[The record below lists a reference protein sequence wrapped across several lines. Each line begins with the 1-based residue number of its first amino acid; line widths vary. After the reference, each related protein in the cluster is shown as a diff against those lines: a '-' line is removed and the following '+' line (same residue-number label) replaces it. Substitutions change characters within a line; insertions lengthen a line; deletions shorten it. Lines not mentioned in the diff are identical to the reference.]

1 MQKGNLGTEKVKI
14 LFVRLVIPSVIAQ
27 LVSLVYNMVDRI
39 YIGHIADVG
48 SLALT
53 GVGVCTPLVLMITGF
68 ANLAGAG
75 GGPRASIALGKG
87 EKETAEKILGN
98 CFLFSIL
105 LSAVLTVAFR
115 VFSRPLL
122 LLFGASENTLP
133 YAMAYMNT
141 YILGTIFVVLTLS
154 MNFFITAQG
163 FTKISMLSI
172 SLGAVC
178 NIVLDPVF
186 IFGLGMG
193 IQGAALATVISQA
206 LSMAWILS
214 FLFGKKPEV
223 RIKRN
228 CIRIDYKILGPCLAL
243 GMSPFVMQI
252 TECALSICFNNS
264 LLKYGGD
271 IAVGAMSVFT
281 TVMQIAS
288 LPMQGI
294 CQGAQPIT
302 GYNYGAGRWD
312 RVRENFFLLVRT
324 GVIFEGII
332 WILILICPQ
341 IFIGIFTNDAELTA
355 YCVRMIRIYFA
366 ALFVLSLQ
374 NSCQNTFLALGNAKT
389 SLLLALE
396 RKVFLLIPMIYI
408 LPHIWKANQEA
419 AVFLA
424 EPISDCIAAATTVTM
439 FLLQYRHKL
448 FVSKDQQVSK

>member
-1 MQKGNLGTEKVKI
+1 MQRGNLGTEKIKT
-14 LFVRLVIPSVIAQ
+14 LFIRLVIPSVIAQ
-27 LVSLVYNMVDRI
+27 LVSLIYNMVDRI

-75 GGPRASIALGKG
+75 GGPRASIALGKQDRQ
-87 EKETAEKILGN
+87 EAEKILGN
-98 CFLFSIL
+98 CFLFAIL
-105 LSAVLTVAFR
+105 LSLVLTVVFR
-115 VFSRPLL
+115 VFSRQLL
-122 LLFGASENTLP
+122 VLFGASDNTLP

-141 YILGTIFVVLTLS
+141 YIMGTIFVVLTLS
-154 MNFFITAQG
+154 MNFFLTAQG

-178 NIVLDPVF
+178 NIILDPVF
-186 IFGLGMG
+186 IFGLHMG

-206 LSMAWILS
+206 LSMVWILC

-223 RIKRN
+223 RIKRS
-228 CIRIDYKILGPCLAL
+228 CIRLDIRILGPCLAL

-271 IAVGAMSVFT
+271 IAVGAMSIFT

-324 GVIFEGII
+324 GVIFEGVI
-332 WILILICPQ
+332 WLLILICPQ

-366 ALFVLSLQ
+366 TLFVLSLQ

-408 LPHIWKANQEA
+408 LPHIWRANQEA

-439 FLLQYRHKL
+439 FFLQYRKKL
-448 FVSKDQQVSK
+448 FAAKKGDKR

>member
-1 MQKGNLGTEKVKI
+1 MQKGNLGTEKIKK
-14 LFVRLVIPSVIAQ
+14 LFVKLVIPSVVAQ
-27 LVSLVYNMVDRI
+27 IVSLIYNMVDRI

-87 EKETAEKILGN
+87 EKENAEKILGN
-98 CFLFSIL
+98 CFLFSVL
-105 LSAVLTVAFR
+105 LSLALTVVFR
-115 VFSRPLL
+115 LFSRQFL

-133 YAMAYMNT
+133 YAMDYMNT

-178 NIVLDPVF
+178 NIILDPVF

-193 IQGAALATVISQA
+193 IRGAALATVISQA
-206 LSMAWILS
+206 LSMVWILI
-214 FLFGKKPEV
+214 FLFGEKPEV
-223 RIKRN
+223 RIRTR
-228 CIRIDYKILGPCLAL
+228 CIRLDMKVLGPCLAL
-243 GMSPFVMQI
+243 GLSPFVMQI
-252 TECALSICFNNS
+252 TECALSVCFNNS

-271 IAVGAMSVFT
+271 IAVGAMSIFT
-281 TVMQIAS
+281 TIMQIAS

-302 GYNYGAGRWD
+302 GFNYGAGRWD

-324 GVIFEGII
+324 GLIYESMI
-332 WILILICPQ
+332 WIIILICPQ
-341 IFIGIFTNDAELTA
+341 VLIGIFTNDAELMA

-366 ALFVLSLQ
+366 ALFVMSLQ
-374 NSCQNTFLALGNAKT
+374 NSFQNTFLALGNAKT

-439 FLLQYRHKL
+439 FLLQYRRKL
-448 FVSKDQQVSK
+448 FVSKEKQDRK

>member
-1 MQKGNLGTEKVKI
+1 M
-14 LFVRLVIPSVIAQ
+14 
-27 LVSLVYNMVDRI
+27 
-39 YIGHIADVG
+39 
-48 SLALT
+48 
-53 GVGVCTPLVLMITGF
+53 
-68 ANLAGAG
+68 
-75 GGPRASIALGKG
+75 
-87 EKETAEKILGN
+87 
-98 CFLFSIL
+98 
-105 LSAVLTVAFR
+105 LTVVFR
-115 VFSRPLL
+115 VFSRQLL
-122 LLFGASENTLP
+122 VLFGASDHTLP

-141 YILGTIFVVLTLS
+141 YILGTVFVVLTLS

-172 SLGAVC
+172 SLGAIC

-186 IFGLGMG
+186 IFGLDMG
-193 IQGAALATVISQA
+193 IRGAALATVLSQA
-206 LSMAWILS
+206 LSMIWILC

-223 RIKRN
+223 RIRRQR
-228 CIRIDYKILGPCLAL
+228 IRLEWRILTPCLAL
-243 GMSPFVMQI
+243 GLSPFVMQI

-271 IAVGAMSVFT
+271 IAVGAMSIFT

-324 GVIFEGII
+324 GVIFESAV
-332 WILILICPQ
+332 WILILICPR
-341 IFIGIFTNDAELTA
+341 IFIGIFTNDPELTA

-366 ALFVLSLQ
+366 TLFVLSLQ
-374 NSCQNTFLALGNAKT
+374 NTCQNTFLALGNAKT

-408 LPHIWKANQEA
+408 LPLIWKSNQEA

-439 FLLQYRHKL
+439 FLLQYRKKL
-448 FVSKDQQVSK
+448 FVPKGQQEEKRRKL